1 MPFKSIHGYMDRFLF
16 YIENH
21 STIEWFSGRCEKDI
35 KTPFDVEYNNKVS
48 KLLKGVSK
56 GGDLK

>member
-1 MPFKSIHGYMDRFLF
+1 MDRFLF